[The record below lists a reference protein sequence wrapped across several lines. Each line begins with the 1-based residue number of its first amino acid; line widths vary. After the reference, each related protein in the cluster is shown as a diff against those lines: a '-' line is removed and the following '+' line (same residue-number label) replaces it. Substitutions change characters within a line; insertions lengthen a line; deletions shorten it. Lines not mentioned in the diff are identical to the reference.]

1 MLHGEALF
9 RKLPLGHD
17 VIGEKRDFGAG
28 QRWLLHDGDGDGI
41 LAMVVDKLAVADKR
55 RLIHDVAQEQ
65 PPENRRLGAKPQRLC
80 RLRVG
85 RLHKLDL
92 VIKSEVRRRNDNQ
105 IVFLIAAFA
114 AESAISHSVVRKH
127 LQHHC
132 HPLFQDVQARPPLN
146 FAPLLPLPHDE
157 GVLRA
162 LSQTAFE
169 R

>member
-1 MLHGEALF
+1 
-9 RKLPLGHD
+9 
-17 VIGEKRDFGAG
+17 
-28 QRWLLHDGDGDGI
+28 
-41 LAMVVDKLAVADKR
+41 MVVDEFAVADKR

-92 VIKSEVRRRNDNQ
+92 VLKSEVRGRNDDQ
-105 IVFLIAAFA
+105 IVFLIAVFA
-114 AESAISHSVVRKH
+114 AETAISHSVVRKH

-162 LSQTAFE
+162 L
-169 R
+169 